1 MMGVNAEGTKK
12 KKEKKKK
19 KTVDGTKWEWK
30 VLSMRARHKS
40 QGMPLRL
47 KLVCAYL
54 CVSVCEWNR
63 KEKEH
68 LCAFL
73 TSLKDHKPGQREG
86 GGDSRRLQS
95 HRRLKFTVEGEG

>member
-1 MMGVNAEGTKK
+1 MMGVDAEGTKK

-19 KTVDGTKWEWK
+19 KVDGTKWECK

-54 CVSVCEWNR
+54 CVCV
-63 KEKEH
+63 
-68 LCAFL
+68 
-73 TSLKDHKPGQREG
+73 
-86 GGDSRRLQS
+86 
-95 HRRLKFTVEGEG
+95 